1 MNRFNI
7 ILFIA
12 VTLLLFSTIETRRIC
27 NGNKAR
33 KNAEKRNKEI
43 EEKYAP
49 KILEW
54 KENVDKICALVSCSK
69 RELYYIVDL
78 LEKHQGNNTYVLEI
92 LQEEKRGRDHVNTI
106 YLGIFIILCSM
117 FLIGQFIK

>member
-1 MNRFNI
+1 MTRFNI
-7 ILFIA
+7 IIYIA
-12 VTLLLFSTIETRRIC
+12 IVSLLFSTTESRIIC

-78 LEKHQGNNTYVLEI
+78 LEKQQGNNTYVLEY
-92 LQEEKRGRDHVNTI
+92 LEKENRSKAHVNTI
-106 YLGIFIILCSM
+106 YLSIFIILCSM
-117 FLIGQFIK
+117 ILIGNL